1 MSAAAS
7 ASREG
12 VDNFRRRLHQLDEHA
27 LAADG
32 RIGTALRMQE
42 RDVVTGSAFPNSAR
56 SKPHTLT
63 AVRRAGMAEADRTR
77 LGREPLHS
85 DGQVIDPKS
94 DVVKGG
100 TVYSLGSSI
109 REDGIEG
116 QEGREKE

>member
-56 SKPHTLT
+56 SKPPTLT
-63 AVRRAGMAEADRTR
+63 AVRRAGMAWLR
-77 LGREPLHS
+77 LTEHAW
-85 DGQVIDPKS
+85 DETFIDPKS

-100 TVYSLGSSI
+100 TVYSLRGCI
-109 REDGIEG
+109 RYDGIG
-116 QEGREKE
+116 